1 MYIEIDWEESGVAEN
16 EFVVSSYG
24 VEECIFLCDDAHDHT
39 QLELLE

>member
-1 MYIEIDWEESGVAEN
+1 MYIEMDWELSGLADN

-39 QLELLE
+39 